1 VTTDPFAA
9 AVAAEVLAA
18 AAARRELL
26 RSIVEVA
33 RAIFGA
39 RAASIA
45 VLDET
50 AGDFVFEAVAGEGER
65 QLVGA
70 RFRAGQG
77 IAGAAAAT
85 GEPMVID
92 DLAADGRFA
101 RDVAEETGY
110 VPDAIMVAPL
120 LRGERTLGVLSVLDR
135 RRLRPGLEDLQLLE
149 AFAGQAAQALE
160 LSDAARRAEAL
171 LDPTGDRPD
180 ELAAV
185 APAIRRLLATEDPD
199 RRAAGLRLLAAVDEL
214 LR

>member
-1 VTTDPFAA
+1 VTDPFSA

-26 RSIVEVA
+26 QSIVEVA

-39 RAASIA
+39 TAASVA
-45 VLDET
+45 VLDEA
-50 AGDFVFEAVAGEGER
+50 AGDFVFEAVAGAGEGD
-65 QLVGA
+65 LVGT

-77 IAGAAAAT
+77 LAGAAAAT

-92 DLAADGRFA
+92 DLRADRRFA
-101 RDVAEETGY
+101 RDVAEDTGY
-110 VPDAIMVAPL
+110 VPDAMMVAPL

-135 RRLRPGLEDLQLLE
+135 QRLRPGLDDLHLLE

-160 LSDAARRAEAL
+160 LSDAARRAAGL
-171 LDPTGDRPD
+171 LDADDGPE

-185 APAIRRLLATEDPD
+185 APALRRLLATEDPD
-199 RRAAGLRLLAAVDEL
+199 RRAAGLALLAALDGL

>member
-1 VTTDPFAA
+1 VTDPFSA

-26 RSIVEVA
+26 ASIVDVA

-39 RAASIA
+39 KAASVA
-45 VLDET
+45 VLDEA
-50 AGDFVFEAVAGEGER
+50 AGDFVFEAVAGEGEGE
-65 QLVGA
+65 LVGT

-77 IAGAAAAT
+77 LAGAAAAT

-92 DLAADGRFA
+92 DLRGDRRFA
-101 RDVAEETGY
+101 RDVAADTGY
-110 VPDAIMVAPL
+110 VPDAMMVAPL

-135 RRLRPGLEDLQLLE
+135 QRLRPGLDDLHLLE

-160 LSDAARRAEAL
+160 LSEAARRAAAL
-171 LDPTGDRPD
+171 LEGDGDRPE

-185 APAIRRLLATEDPD
+185 APALRRLLATEDPE
-199 RRAAGLRLLAAVDEL
+199 RRAAGLALLGALDGL

>member
-1 VTTDPFAA
+1 VTDPFSA

-18 AAARRELL
+18 AEARRELL
-26 RSIVEVA
+26 QSIVEVA

-39 RAASIA
+39 RAASVA
-45 VLDET
+45 VLDEA
-50 AGDFVFEAVAGEGER
+50 AGDFAFEAVAGAGER
-65 QLVGA
+65 DLVGT

-92 DLAADGRFA
+92 DLHADRRFA
-101 RDVAEETGY
+101 REVAEGTGY
-110 VPDAIMVAPL
+110 VPDAMMVAPL

-160 LSDAARRAEAL
+160 LSDAARRAAAL
-171 LDPTGDRPD
+171 LEDGGGRPE
-180 ELAAV
+180 ELAVV
-185 APAIRRLLATEDPD
+185 APALRRLLATEDPQ
-199 RRAAGLRLLAAVDEL
+199 RRAAGLALLSALDGL

>member
-1 VTTDPFAA
+1 VTTDPFTA

-18 AAARRELL
+18 ADARRELL
-26 RSIVEVA
+26 GSIVEVA

-45 VLDET
+45 VLDEA
-50 AGDFVFEAVAGEGER
+50 AGDFAFEAVAGAGEGE
-65 QLVGA
+65 LVGT
-70 RFRAGQG
+70 RFAAGQG

-92 DLAADGRFA
+92 DLRADRRFA
-101 RDVAEETGY
+101 RDVAEGTGY

-135 RRLRPGLEDLQLLE
+135 QRLRPGLEDLRLLE

-160 LSDAARRAEAL
+160 LSDAARRAAQL
-171 LDPTGDRPD
+171 LEGADGPAG
-180 ELAAV
+180 LAAV
-185 APAIRRLLATEDPD
+185 GPLLRRLLATEDPD
-199 RRAAGLRLLAAVDEL
+199 RRAAALALLDALETL

>member
-1 VTTDPFAA
+1 VTDPFSA

-26 RSIVEVA
+26 QSIVEVA

-39 RAASIA
+39 KAASVA
-45 VLDET
+45 VLDEA
-50 AGDFVFEAVAGEGER
+50 AGDFVFEAVAGAGEGD
-65 QLVGA
+65 LVGTH
-70 RFRAGQG
+70 FRAGQG
-77 IAGAAAAT
+77 LAGAAAAT

-92 DLAADGRFA
+92 DLRADRRFA
-101 RDVAEETGY
+101 RDVAEDTGY
-110 VPDAIMVAPL
+110 VPDAMMVAPL

-135 RRLRPGLEDLQLLE
+135 QRLRPGLDDLHLLE

-160 LSDAARRAEAL
+160 LSDAARRAAAL
-171 LDPTGDRPD
+171 LEGDGERPE

-185 APAIRRLLATEDPD
+185 APALRRLLATEDPE
-199 RRAAGLRLLAAVDEL
+199 RRAAGLALLGALDGL